1 MSNNILENPK
11 QFFESLS
18 KEEFKMLLD
27 EFEFKY
33 EEIKKEGN
41 KNEAIKVREE
51 AENKYFKNF
60 NRGGLNE

>member
-18 KEEFKMLLD
+18 KEEFKMFLD

-41 KNEAIKVREE
+41 KNE
-51 AENKYFKNF
+51 NND
-60 NRGGLNE
+60 L